1 MKNISREPENLRV
14 YRVNAG
20 GASFLTTVIPE
31 SGTAPSGLHYHSGC
45 ELLMLERGEMTLF
58 AGGGSRRLQAGDIC
72 LIGENVYHYLLEVT
86 PAVRTSVG
94 FTRRGSR
101 RGDRALVP
109 ADGTGTAVFRDP
121 RLFAV
126 LELFK
131 EEARGAESASA
142 EALLTVL
149 LERGLRLCGGEN
161 TAAVRCP
168 AGSLDD
174 VREVLIDDYFSDRY
188 DEALTPGELA
198 DLLGVGTRQLSRILQ
213 EIYGKSFGEV
223 LTDMRMEA
231 AKDLLKNTGMR
242 QSEIASAVGYRQQSN
257 FFRTFRSREG
267 CTPSA
272 YRARCRETEKVTQT
286 DIL

>member
-1 MKNISREPENLRV
+1 M
-14 YRVNAG
+14 
-20 GASFLTTVIPE
+20 
-31 SGTAPSGLHYHSGC
+31 
-45 ELLMLERGEMTLF
+45 
-58 AGGGSRRLQAGDIC
+58 
-72 LIGENVYHYLLEVT
+72 
-86 PAVRTSVG
+86 
-94 FTRRGSR
+94 
-101 RGDRALVP
+101 
-109 ADGTGTAVFRDP
+109 
-121 RLFAV
+121 
-126 LELFK
+126 
-131 EEARGAESASA
+131 
-142 EALLTVL
+142 TVL

-272 YRARCRETEKVTQT
+272 YRTRCRETEKVTQT
-286 DIL
+286 DNL